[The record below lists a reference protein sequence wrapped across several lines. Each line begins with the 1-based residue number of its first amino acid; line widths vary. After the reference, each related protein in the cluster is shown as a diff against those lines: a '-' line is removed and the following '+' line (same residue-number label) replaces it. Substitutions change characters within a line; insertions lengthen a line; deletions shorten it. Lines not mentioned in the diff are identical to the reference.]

1 MFRLHFERNFS
12 SYSVRLLYF
21 YRLYSNKNFSWVTPF
36 AMTIRDQGLA
46 SLRSFRK
53 VKPEDSHNI
62 QTHIN
67 NIKTLVSP
75 TQIFNPHLA
84 RKVPVV
90 IHLTAMYSKKSSK
103 KLGRL
108 NFNFQETA
116 QMRTAQIQ
124 SPKTPSCSSGL
135 GTPVTPITPAEVDDY
150 QSPAKK
156 SVSPPKKRTIQL
168 RKSPTLSNK
177 TGLSLLGSRS
187 SKRIKS
193 SSPDPIA
200 TISAESNTD
209 SKIESKRGSKEAS
222 PRATGVTGVPS
233 SDEITLTY
241 NQEESLDGIIW
252 TTSPFGGPTSELVT
266 DDLEHG
272 TDDLQDVNSDHHS
285 GLQDPHSG
293 TDDLSNHPSSS
304 RDGLTGS
311 GSPSSALTLS
321 ERSSPGA
328 LLTEI

>member
-1 MFRLHFERNFS
+1 
-12 SYSVRLLYF
+12 
-21 YRLYSNKNFSWVTPF
+21 
-36 AMTIRDQGLA
+36 
-46 SLRSFRK
+46 
-53 VKPEDSHNI
+53 
-62 QTHIN
+62 
-67 NIKTLVSP
+67 
-75 TQIFNPHLA
+75 
-84 RKVPVV
+84 
-90 IHLTAMYSKKSSK
+90 
-103 KLGRL
+103 
-108 NFNFQETA
+108 
-116 QMRTAQIQ
+116 MRTAQIQ

-156 SVSPPKKRTIQL
+156 SVSPPKKRTIQV

-209 SKIESKRGSKEAS
+209 SKIESKRGSNEAS

-233 SDEITLTY
+233 SDEITLTH

-328 LLTEI
+328 LLSEI